1 MKRDPALETHAKV
14 ARVMRLSQSTV
25 RDSERKAIAAFKRE
39 LARRGIRPQDLLG
52 Q

>member
-1 MKRDPALETHAKV
+1 MKRDPAIETYAKV
-14 ARVMRLSQSTV
+14 ARDIRLSHSSA
-25 RDSERKAIAAFKRE
+25 RALEKKAIAAFKRE